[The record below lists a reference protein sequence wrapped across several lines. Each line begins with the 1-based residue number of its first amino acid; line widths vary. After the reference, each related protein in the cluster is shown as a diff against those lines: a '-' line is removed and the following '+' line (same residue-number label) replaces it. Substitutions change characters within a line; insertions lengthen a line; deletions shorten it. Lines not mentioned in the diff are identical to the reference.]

1 MSEFEQVLEEK
12 RKLVDEKATNYRNVR
27 DDWNAKTK
35 QATATRNEHNS
46 EVRELIQNVKQ
57 QREIREQMNEVVRD
71 MKRARADANNQV
83 KEAKANLEAARK
95 GPNSSE
101 QSESRGKDRPMSV
114 HQLRRKARILEN
126 DFEQGKYMGKKEKQV
141 IEQIKKIYAEIKL
154 KEQEESS
161 NEDLKE
167 ARELLKTAMD
177 AQEAA
182 HLEVQK
188 AANAAQDAH
197 ELMLQW
203 NKEVDRQREKAE
215 SSHRSLRRSKIE
227 GDKAHHFYIVSLR
240 CLHSIHDI
248 LRARRGQ
255 AERSPSKGARVEIQ
269 DLMAK
274 LMSGETLSTEELMQL
289 QRNE

>member
-101 QSESRGKDRPMSV
+101 QSESRGKDRPMSFTNFV
-114 HQLRRKARILEN
+114 EKQECWKTTSSKVNTWARRKSKLLN
-126 DFEQGKYMGKKEKQV
+126 KSKKSMLKSNSKN
-141 IEQIKKIYAEIKL
+141 KKSL
-154 KEQEESS
+154 QM
-161 NEDLKE
+161 
-167 ARELLKTAMD
+167 KT
-177 AQEAA
+177 
-182 HLEVQK
+182 
-188 AANAAQDAH
+188 
-197 ELMLQW
+197 
-203 NKEVDRQREKAE
+203 
-215 SSHRSLRRSKIE
+215 
-227 GDKAHHFYIVSLR
+227 
-240 CLHSIHDI
+240 
-248 LRARRGQ
+248 
-255 AERSPSKGARVEIQ
+255 
-269 DLMAK
+269 
-274 LMSGETLSTEELMQL
+274 
-289 QRNE
+289 